1 MAEQH
6 YDVVVGG
13 AGIVGAALAL
23 SLARLNDQQELRVA
37 LVEPRAADSKLAS
50 ASDAD
55 AAFDSRVVALNESSR
70 QLLIKLGVW
79 GQIVATRACAYTRMQ
94 VRDSEGTGF
103 IAFDSADIQQDN
115 LGHIVE
121 NWLVLDVLRE
131 AIDEQANIDL
141 LCPEQINSLS
151 RSQSETRAGEHTQPS
166 KDDHLVLGLEN
177 KVISTTLLVAAD
189 GAQSKL
195 REICGFKTRQWD
207 YGHQAIVATLRGE
220 SSHQYV
226 ALQWFAQDGPLA
238 FLPLQSKD
246 GDSHYVSIVWSQRHE
261 RSDQLM
267 AMSEQDFCHA
277 LSRAS
282 EAYMGNLELVSARQS
297 FPLRQCHAIDYV
309 QPRVALIGDAAHAIH
324 PLAGQG
330 VNLGLSDVRV
340 LSEELAKCVDS
351 GLDIGALEI
360 LQRYQRRRKPQN
372 LAVMAAME
380 GFKRLFER
388 EELPLRFLRNLGMN
402 QLDALGPLK
411 NRLIKQAM
419 GLG

>member
-1 MAEQH
+1 MTEQH

-23 SLARLNDQQELRVA
+23 SLARLNGEQALRVA
-37 LVEPRAADSKLAS
+37 LVEPRQAEPRLAS
-50 ASDAD
+50 VSDGD
-55 AAFDSRVVALNESSR
+55 VAFDSRVVALNESSR

-79 GQIVATRACAYTRMQ
+79 DQIVTTRACAYTRMQ

-103 IAFDSADIQQDN
+103 IGFDSADIQQDN

-121 NWLVLDVLRE
+121 NWLVLDALRE
-131 AIDEQANIDL
+131 AIDEQTNIDL
-141 LCPEQINSLS
+141 LCPEQINALS
-151 RSQSETRAGEHTQPS
+151 RTEHTESS
-166 KDDHLVLGLEN
+166 KDTRLVLGLEN
-177 KVISTTLLVAAD
+177 KTISTTLLVAAD

-195 REICGFKTRQWD
+195 RDICGFKTRQWD

-226 ALQWFAQDGPLA
+226 AMQWFTQDGPLA
-238 FLPLQSKD
+238 FLPLQSKA
-246 GDSHYVSIVWSQRHE
+246 GDSHYVSIVWSQSHE
-261 RSDQLM
+261 RSDELM
-267 AMSEQDFCHA
+267 AMSEQGFCRE

-309 QPRVALIGDAAHAIH
+309 QARVALIGDAAHAIH

-340 LSEELAKCVDS
+340 LNEELAKCANKD
-351 GLDIGALEI
+351 LDIGTHEI
-360 LQRYQRRRKPQN
+360 LQRYQRRRKPEN

-402 QLDALGPLK
+402 RLDALAPLK

-419 GLG
+419 GLGSSVF